1 MRFTLALR
9 ALTKATG
16 PSELKLQIA
25 ITADKSVLDLKNAIA
40 SQSDVEAGRQRLIY
54 SGALSSL
61 PSLSSHAYMQ
71 AVS

>member
-1 MRFTLALR
+1 MRATLDTA

-54 SGALSSL
+54 SGAFAS
-61 PSLSSHAYMQ
+61 
-71 AVS
+71 